1 MSAFRV
7 TLSHI
12 FSSVLTLISPKLNTK
27 FLYWRRFG
35 KRLDLDNPV
44 TSNEKVLWLKFN
56 TYYKNPLVI
65 QCADK
70 FAVRD
75 YVKACGCEEILNEL
89 YGVYRRVKDI
99 NFDLFPDK
107 FVLKL
112 NYGCGMNLICT
123 DKQSLSISRVK
134 RKLQCWMMSMQHL
147 RCSEM
152 HYAHIPK
159 RIICEK
165 FLDTHNNAAPDDYK
179 IYCCNGTPHYVM
191 VCVGRDKGRPK
202 FYYFDCKGN
211 IQRQMTKDGL
221 DAPQDFHYD
230 IPEGWDDMI
239 RYATVLSAPF
249 PFVRTDFYLVE
260 GKVIFGELTFTPA
273 SGLDTTKLPYTDKL
287 LGDLIDLKQD

>member
-12 FSSVLTLISPKLNTK
+12 FSSALTLISPQLNTK

-35 KRLDLDNPV
+35 KKLDLNNPE

-56 TYYKNPLVI
+56 TYYKNPLVV

-70 FAVRD
+70 YAVRE
-75 YVKACGCEEILNEL
+75 YVKGCGCGEILNEL
-89 YGVYRRVKDI
+89 YGVYDRVKDI
-99 NFDLFPDK
+99 DFDVFPDK

-123 DKQSLSISRVK
+123 DKKELHMPTVK
-134 RKLQCWMMSMQHL
+134 RQLRRWMCSVQHL
-147 RCSEM
+147 RNSEM
-152 HYAHIPK
+152 HYADIPK
-159 RIICEK
+159 KIICEK

-179 IYCCNGTPHYVM
+179 IYCCNGKPCYVM

-202 FYYFDCKGN
+202 FYYFDCEGN
-211 IQRQMTKDGL
+211 MQREMTKDGL
-221 DAPQDFHYD
+221 DAPQDFQYT
-230 IPEGWDDMI
+230 IPDGWDDMI

-249 PFVRTDFYLVE
+249 PFVRSDFYLVD

-273 SGLDTTKLPYTDKL
+273 SGLDTTKLKYTDKL
-287 LGDLIDLKQD
+287 LGDLIDLQK